1 MLFKHVNVSSFCA
14 SKWERGRE
22 RQKEEENVGEADGDV
37 IKTGEV
43 PFPGVCVSAHRGCLV
58 NSSDKSLIVS

>member
-1 MLFKHVNVSSFCA
+1 MP
-14 SKWERGRE
+14 
-22 RQKEEENVGEADGDV
+22 GEADGDV

-58 NSSDKSLIVS
+58 NSSDKSRIVS

>member
-1 MLFKHVNVSSFCA
+1 MS
-14 SKWERGRE
+14 
-22 RQKEEENVGEADGDV
+22 GEADGDV

-58 NSSDKSLIVS
+58 NSSDKSLIIS

>member
-1 MLFKHVNVSSFCA
+1 MP
-14 SKWERGRE
+14 
-22 RQKEEENVGEADGDV
+22 GEADGDV

-58 NSSDKSLIVS
+58 NSSDKSLIVSQSPHRSQLWFQAMSDSQL

>member
-1 MLFKHVNVSSFCA
+1 MRQNGKEVGKDRR
-14 SKWERGRE
+14 SK
-22 RQKEEENVGEADGDV
+22 KMSGEADGDV